1 MNTYEKK
8 TSMATTAQ
16 AAVLLLLTL
25 LCVAGCRK
33 EMPVAAEEAQS
44 QSTYTTPEKAG
55 EALQAATRARDY
67 KTLAVIL
74 GPKSQEILSSG
85 DKTED
90 QVSEQSFVAKYER
103 MNRWVAMM
111 DGSQVLYIGADNYP
125 FPIPLAKDAS
135 SNWHFDT
142 AAGEDELLAR
152 RIGRNELLAMDA
164 ARALAT
170 AEEDYYRKPHHGEVP
185 QFAQSIPDLTGP
197 AVFSASSEGVPVV
210 DGYSFRVLTAQGDE
224 AKGGAKT
231 YLLNGK
237 MRGGFAILAAP
248 VRYQNSGVMTF
259 MLSREG
265 VVYQK
270 DLGKDTA
277 SLSTSISAYNPGDGW
292 VPAE

>member
-1 MNTYEKK
+1 MT
-8 TSMATTAQ
+8 AAAQ
-16 AAVLLLLTL
+16 AAVMLSLTL
-25 LCVAGCRK
+25 LCVGGCRR
-33 EMPVAAEEAQS
+33 ETPVTAEEAPS
-44 QSTYTTPEKAG
+44 QSTYTTLEKAG
-55 EALQAATRARDY
+55 DALQAATRARDY

-90 QVSEQSFVAKYER
+90 QVSEQSFVGKYAR

-125 FPIPLAKDAS
+125 FPIPLTKDAS

-170 AEEDYYRKPHHGEVP
+170 AEEDHYRKPHHGEVP
-185 QFAQSIPDLTGP
+185 QFTRAIPDLTDS
-197 AVFSASSEGVPVV
+197 AVFPASSEGIPVL
-210 DGYSFRVLTAQGDE
+210 DGYSFRVLTAQGAG

-231 YLLNGK
+231 YLVNGK

-259 MLSREG
+259 MLNREG
-265 VVYQK
+265 IVYQK

-277 SLSTSISAYNPGDGW
+277 SLSSSINAYNPGDGW